1 MPSRVEM
8 MESEQRKRRQ
18 EKFRKRSKSLFHKV
32 EELATE
38 TDAWVVFIVRDRT
51 GRVRSIR
58 SSSNPNW
65 NPSVNDLIVGEG
77 FSNFMIFC
85 AD

>member
-8 MESEQRKRRQ
+8 MESEERKRRQ

-32 EELATE
+32 KELATE

-51 GRVRSIR
+51 GKVRSIR
-58 SSSNPNW
+58 ASPNADW
-65 NPSVNDLIVGEG
+65 NPSVNDLLVCEG
-77 FSNFMIFC
+77 FSNL
-85 AD
+85 